1 MTLTVYDASVPV
13 FCRALTNLQALLRKG
28 HTQVT
33 ERLLDPT
40 TVIAARLHENMFPL
54 SRHVQIATDHA
65 KGATARLAGVEPPRF
80 ADDEKTF
87 DELDQRIARTIDY
100 ISGIPAGEIEGS
112 SDRPILLKLGKSELE
127 FKGKSYLLT
136 FALPNF
142 FFHVT
147 TAYGILRHR
156 GIDIGKSDYLGELR
170 GS

>member
-1 MTLTVYDASVPV
+1 MKICFRFP
-13 FCRALTNLQALLRKG
+13 
-28 HTQVT
+28 
-33 ERLLDPT
+33 
-40 TVIAARLHENMFPL
+40 ARCK
-54 SRHVQIATDHA
+54 SRRIMP

-127 FKGKSYLLT
+127 LKGKSYLLT

-156 GIDIGKSDYLGELR
+156 GIDIGKSDYLGEVR

>member
-1 MTLTVYDASVPV
+1 MTLTMYDASVPV
-13 FCRALTNLQALLRKG
+13 FRRALTNLQALLRKG

-33 ERLLDPT
+33 ERRLDST
-40 TVIAARLHENMFPL
+40 TVITARLHENMLPL
-54 SRHVQIATDHA
+54 SRQVQIATDHA

-87 DELDQRIARTIDY
+87 DELDKRIARTIEF
-100 ISGIPAGEIEGS
+100 ISSVPADEIEGS
-112 SDRPILLKLGKSELE
+112 SDRPISLKFGQRQLE

-136 FALPNF
+136 FVLPNF